1 MKEIIVRTQNNRE
14 FVDITAQI
22 EKAVRDMGSESGICH
37 LYVPHTTAAV
47 TINESADYAVKE
59 DIIDALTRLIPSSL
73 DYKHIEGNAHAH
85 IQASLIGS
93 SESVPVVD
101 GKIQMGTW
109 QGIFFCEFDGPRE
122 RKLWITLTQSH

>member
-37 LYVPHTTAAV
+37 LYVPHTTAAI

-73 DYKHIEGNAHAH
+73 EYKHIEGNAHAH